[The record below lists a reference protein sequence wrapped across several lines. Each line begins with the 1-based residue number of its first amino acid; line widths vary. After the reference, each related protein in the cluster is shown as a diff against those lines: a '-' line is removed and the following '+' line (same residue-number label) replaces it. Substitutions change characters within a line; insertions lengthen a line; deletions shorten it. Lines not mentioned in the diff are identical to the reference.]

1 MDKMEPI
8 KKGNNMTTEDYI
20 KFANEVIAEGNCIS
34 TDKEFVTLFKDCRN
48 GNLLRAFMLSELINR
63 FKKNNYKEF
72 ECTNKELKE
81 FFYVSINRI
90 EKAKADL
97 IKKGFI
103 SVVLRGLPAKTH
115 ITVNI
120 EKIYKEV
127 SKLNKKQLT
136 EEKNKF

>member
-8 KKGNNMTTEDYI
+8 KKGNNMTTEDDI
-20 KFANEVIAEGNCIS
+20 KFVNEVLAERNCIS
-34 TDKEFVTLFKDCRN
+34 TNKEFVMLFKDCRN
-48 GNLLRAFMLSELINR
+48 GNLLRAFMLSALINR
-63 FKKNNYKEF
+63 FKKNNDKEF

-81 FFYVSINRI
+81 FFHVSIDQIKR
-90 EKAKADL
+90 AKADL

-103 SVVLRGLPAKTH
+103 SIVLRGLPAKTH

-127 SKLNKKQLT
+127 SKLN
-136 EEKNKF
+136 NKHS

>member
-1 MDKMEPI
+1 
-8 KKGNNMTTEDYI
+8 MTTEDDI
-20 KFANEVIAEGNCIS
+20 KFVNEVLAERNCIS

-63 FKKNNYKEF
+63 FKKNNNKEF

-81 FFYVSINRI
+81 FFYVSIDRI
-90 EKAKADL
+90 KRAKADL

-115 ITVNI
+115 IMVNI

-127 SKLNKKQLT
+127 SKL
-136 EEKNKF
+136 KNKRS